1 MTDFNPEWVRAL
13 CFHIRRAD
21 GIVGPLSRSEVE
33 QGLSSGRFHEEM
45 PSSVDMGS
53 TWHPLRQHL
62 GLPDP
67 ASQPLPCSLEQ
78 PGLPVPTPTG
88 SIETVPRAPEPPP
101 GWITRQRDRLVAWS
115 VGLVQGLVPVVIPL
129 AGGAV
134 YLAIG
139 HAEHRAR
146 HNQSMADS
154 AAREQD
160 AIPPG
165 EIERAVD
172 PALWKNSTRP
182 YVAIEGVVEA
192 QRKARERI
200 APDTVLRLKPTD
212 GPPSVANLQV
222 QRAQGKEWLR
232 GEQSELLIA
241 AGHQARASV
250 SPAERVEDLKPDAAT
265 RFLKRQAIEKSV
277 QAIWESVRK
286 THQEAIDTQ
295 RKKMAMDS
303 VALTR
308 VVQALRDPA
317 VRKLYPG
324 LDALCENPPAAA
336 DLPAALARIVAA
348 GQNQPMNP

>member
-21 GIVGPLSRSEVE
+21 GIVGPISRAEVE

-67 ASQPLPCSLEQ
+67 TPQPLPSSLEQ
-78 PGLPVPTPTG
+78 SGSTDATPIGPV
-88 SIETVPRAPEPPP
+88 EAVPSTPEPPP
-101 GWITRQRDRLVAWS
+101 SWLTRQRDRLRAWW
-115 VGLVQGLVPVVIPL
+115 VGLIQGLVPVAIPL

-134 YLAIG
+134 YLGFG
-139 HAEHRAR
+139 HAEQRTR
-146 HNQSMADS
+146 HLQSMADY

-165 EIERAVD
+165 DIERAVD

-182 YVAIEGVVEA
+182 YVAIEGVLEA

-200 APDTVLRLKPTD
+200 PPDTVLRLKATD
-212 GPPSVANLQV
+212 GPPSVANLQL

-241 AGHQARASV
+241 ASHQARASV
-250 SPAERVEDLKPDAAT
+250 SPAERVEDFKPDAAT
-265 RFLKRQAIEKSV
+265 RYLKRQAVEKSV

-286 THQEAIDTQ
+286 THQESIDIQ
-295 RKKMAMDS
+295 RKKMARDA

-308 VVQALRDPA
+308 VVEALRDPA
-317 VRKLYPG
+317 ARKLYPG
-324 LDALCENPPAAA
+324 LDVLCENPPALA
-336 DLPAALARIVAA
+336 DLPAALARIVTA